1 MNRSGLIVKN
11 NSHFNLLDW
20 LYMDD
25 AAAEIFSFEESVKNW
40 IAIEIALAET
50 QNKLGLVPDAVLAK
64 IKGLKGFQIKDADQF
79 FSASVN
85 VGYPIVE
92 LLKELND
99 SLEPSAQGFLHLG
112 ATTQDIMDTAL
123 AMQVKKCGELIE
135 KRIIELGDVLVKII
149 TEHSESIMPGRTHA
163 QHAVPITFGFK
174 ISIFLSELSRHL
186 ERIRK
191 ANHDSGSISLFGAGG
206 TSAGYGKDSAKI
218 RAEVA
223 KKLNLNNVN
232 VPWHVSRDRF
242 IQSAT
247 SAAMIATTLTRLA
260 REIIDLSRTEV
271 LEVAEPGGWHKGA
284 SSTMPQKRNPVMSES
299 IIGLAVTATGNAAMM
314 FRAGEAGHERA
325 AGEWQLEWKVLPETL
340 VSTASALKIAVE
352 MCSGLTVHVEN
363 MKANLNEDDGLIMA
377 EALMI
382 GLAPKVGRERA
393 HDLVY
398 SAVGIVRS
406 EHIDLLAALKRVSK
420 GILTD
425 SDFTEISTDSYL
437 GEATSICKIS
447 CKEWLAGKIS

>member
-1 MNRSGLIVKN
+1 VKN

-25 AAAEIFSFEESVKNW
+25 AAAEIFSFDESVKNW
-40 IAIEIALAET
+40 VAIEIALAET
-50 QNKLGLVPDAVLAK
+50 QNQLGLVPDDVLVK
-64 IKGLKGFQIKDADQF
+64 IQGLKGFQIKDADQF

-135 KRIIELGDVLVKII
+135 KRVLELGDILEKII
-149 TEHSESIMPGRTHA
+149 SKHSASIMPGRTHA

-174 ISIFLSELSRHL
+174 MSIFLSELTRHL

-191 ANHDSGSISLFGAGG
+191 ANNDSGSISLFGAGG

-223 KKLNLNNVN
+223 KRLNLNNVS

-247 SAAMIATTLTRLA
+247 ASAMIATTLTRLA

-340 VSTASALKIAVE
+340 VSTASALKVAIE
-352 MCSGLTVHVEN
+352 MCSGLTVNVEN
-363 MKANLNEDDGLIMA
+363 MKANLNKDDGLIMA

-406 EHIDLLAALKRVSK
+406 EHIDLIAALKRV
-420 GILTD
+420 GEEILTD
-425 SDFTEISTDSYL
+425 SDFTEISSDSYL
-437 GEATSICKIS
+437 GEAVTICKIS
-447 CKEWLAGKIS
+447 CNEWQSAKLAY

>member
-1 MNRSGLIVKN
+1 
-11 NSHFNLLDW
+11 
-20 LYMDD
+20 MDD

-40 IAIEIALAET
+40 VAIEIALAET
-50 QNKLGLVPDAVLAK
+50 QNQLGLVPDDVLVK
-64 IKGLKGFQIKDADQF
+64 IQGLKGFQIKDADQF

-112 ATTQDIMDTAL
+112 ATTQDIIDTAL

-135 KRIIELGDVLVKII
+135 KRVLELGDILEKII
-149 TEHSESIMPGRTHA
+149 IEHSASIMPGRTHA

-174 ISIFLSELSRHL
+174 MSIFLSELTRHL
-186 ERIRK
+186 ERMRK
-191 ANHDSGSISLFGAGG
+191 ANNDSGSISLFGAGG
-206 TSAGYGKDSAKI
+206 TSAGYGKNSAKI

-223 KKLNLNNVN
+223 KRLNLKNVS

-247 SAAMIATTLTRLA
+247 ASAMIATTLTRLA

-340 VSTASALKIAVE
+340 VSTASALKVAIE
-352 MCSGLTVHVEN
+352 MCNGLTVNVEN
-363 MKANLNEDDGLIMA
+363 MKANLNKDDGLIRA

-406 EHIDLLAALKRVSK
+406 EHIDLIAALKSVGE

-437 GEATSICKIS
+437 GEAVTICKIS
-447 CKEWLAGKIS
+447 CNEWRAERNSRLYSR